1 VSYLVGNAVDGVTP
15 RRWDGDIEM
24 EFEPGD
30 DPPPDVYRTIVETAV
45 NPFAILDEQGIIR
58 WVGRSIEELL
68 GWRPDEL
75 VGRSMETIIAPSSL
89 ADVIETFVQFQVL
102 AERMHYPRGGV
113 GQPADLICRDGT
125 TTPCSVV
132 GATRQRTGLPYF
144 VVVVRR
150 AGYELAL
157 DNALEAI
164 ANHAPVHDVLGHL
177 VAVLHQS
184 VPRCVAS
191 IGDEWQG
198 DRFLV
203 AAGDAV
209 ELLAAGPGSPWAR
222 AIQTGEDVECES
234 LDELPPALAERARAR
249 GLASCWSHPV
259 SVPGGGPVAAL
270 VLWRPEDGKLTRFSW
285 RAIHR
290 VGRLL
295 RFTLQWDR
303 NHRALA
309 FAASHDALTGLA
321 NRPAFVGRLAEIA
334 KAAESEGAV
343 LFLDLDRFKPVNDE
357 LGHLAG
363 DVVLQVVADR
373 LSGALRPGDLV
384 ARIGGDEFAV
394 LCERVGRDDVR
405 SVAERLIAA
414 VAVPIALDDDHR
426 VGITVSVGV
435 TELGASEQP
444 DAILAR
450 ADAAMREAKALGP
463 GRWAGRSA
471 HIG

>member
-1 VSYLVGNAVDGVTP
+1 
-15 RRWDGDIEM
+15 M
-24 EFEPGD
+24 ELEPGD
-30 DPPPDVYRTIVETAV
+30 EPSPDMYRTIVETAV
-45 NPFAILDEQGIIR
+45 NPFAILDDQGIIR

-68 GWRPDEL
+68 GWRADEL
-75 VGRSMETIIAPSSL
+75 VGRSMETIVAPSSL
-89 ADVIETFVQFQVL
+89 ADVIETFMHFQ
-102 AERMHYPRGGV
+102 AMTERMHYPRGGV

-132 GATRQRTGLPYF
+132 AATRERTGLPYF
-144 VVVVRR
+144 VVVARR

-164 ANHAPVHDVLGHL
+164 ANHAPVDDVLSHL
-177 VAVLHQS
+177 VAVLQQS

-203 AAGDAV
+203 TAGDAV

-222 AIQTGEDVECES
+222 ALETGEDVECET
-234 LDELPPALAERARAR
+234 LDDLPPELAQRARAR
-249 GLASCWSHPV
+249 RLTSCWAHPV
-259 SVPGGGPVAAL
+259 SVPGAGPVAAL
-270 VLWRPEDGKLTRFSW
+270 VLWRPLDGKLTRFSW

-309 FAASHDALTGLA
+309 FAASHDTLTGLA
-321 NRPAFVGRLAEIA
+321 NRPAFVARLAEIA
-334 KAAESEGAV
+334 KAAEGEAAA

-363 DVVLQVVADR
+363 DMVLQVVADR

-394 LCERVGRDDVR
+394 LCERVGPGDVER
-405 SVAERLIAA
+405 VAERLIAE
-414 VAVPIALDDDHR
+414 VAVPIVLDDDHL

-435 TELGASEQP
+435 TELGSSEQP

-463 GRWAGRSA
+463 GRWAGRPA
-471 HIG
+471 PVA

>member
-1 VSYLVGNAVDGVTP
+1 
-15 RRWDGDIEM
+15 M
-24 EFEPGD
+24 ELEPGD
-30 DPPPDVYRTIVETAV
+30 EPSPDVYRTIVETAV
-45 NPFAILDEQGIIR
+45 NPFAIIDDQGVIR

-89 ADVIETFVQFQVL
+89 ADVIETFVQFQAL
-102 AERMHYPRGGV
+102 SERLHYPRGGV

-164 ANHAPVHDVLGHL
+164 ANHAPVHDVLSHL
-177 VAVLHQS
+177 VAVLQQS

-203 AAGDAV
+203 TAGDAV

-222 AIQTGEDVECES
+222 ALETGEDVECET
-234 LDELPPALAERARAR
+234 LDDIPPPLAERARAR
-249 GLASCWSHPV
+249 GLASCWAHPV
-259 SVPGGGPVAAL
+259 SVPGAGPVAAL
-270 VLWRPEDGKLTRFSW
+270 VLWRPLDGKLTRFSW

-309 FAASHDALTGLA
+309 FAASHDTLTGLA

-334 KAAESEGAV
+334 KAAEGEASV

-363 DVVLQVVADR
+363 DMVLQVVADR

-394 LCERVGRDDVR
+394 LCERVGPGDVE
-405 SVAERLIAA
+405 SVARRLIDA
-414 VAVPIALDDDHR
+414 VAVPIVLDDDHR

-463 GRWAGRSA
+463 GRWAGRPA
-471 HIG
+471 PVA